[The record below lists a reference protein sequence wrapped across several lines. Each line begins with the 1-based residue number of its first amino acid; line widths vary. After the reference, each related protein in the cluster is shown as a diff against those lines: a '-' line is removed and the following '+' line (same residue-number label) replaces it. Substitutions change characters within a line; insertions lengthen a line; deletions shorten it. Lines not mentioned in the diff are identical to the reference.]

1 MAPMKTPDGLNS
13 TPESPSLTL
22 VTGDIGAGKTTRI
35 VRYVNDCRA
44 RGLHVGGVIARRTRD
59 GYEFVDVN
67 SGCAR
72 AYAARNPEQGHA
84 ARPRFRF
91 DAEAF
96 AWLNGVLRSAVEDRC
111 DVIVYDE
118 YGPLEHGGG
127 GAFGALKAIS
137 QQFRGRLAIA
147 VRRSLADHV
156 AIALGIPPAG
166 VEIIDV
172 GFLS

>member
-1 MAPMKTPDGLNS
+1 MTAMETPNNHFSASNRLC
-13 TPESPSLTL
+13 LTL
-22 VTGDIGAGKTTRI
+22 VTGEVGAGKTTRLA
-35 VRYVNDCRA
+35 RYVSDCRGC
-44 RGLHVGGVIARRTRD
+44 GLRVGGVIARRTRD

-72 AYAARNPEQGHA
+72 AYAARNPDQGPA
-84 ARPRFRF
+84 ACLRFLF

-118 YGPLEHGGG
+118 YGPLERGGG
-127 GAFGALKAIS
+127 GAFGALNEVVAR
-137 QQFRGRLAIA
+137 FPGRLAIA
-147 VRRSLADHV
+147 VRRSLAHHV
-156 AIALGIPPAG
+156 PIALGIPPAG